1 MLQLVSTQLSC
12 STMNEFSTVT
22 TDYEALTVQ
31 CKNAIF
37 VVVYRPPDGKLKNC
51 FAFLEDL
58 LNFVLSYG
66 LQITIG
72 GDFNINILQ
81 ASAHSRD
88 LELLFGYFGCM
99 NVIKEPTRMGRLS
112 QSLIDVFIT
121 SDTSSST
128 MSGVIGVHIGDHLPI
143 YMFSMHTEILRCKQ
157 CPESFAFH
165 DINQNT
171 LTTFRQ
177 KIPSIWWNPL
187 LLCTT
192 ADDAYD
198 TFLESYKDAYKKY
211 FPLKMV
217 KKNKNIRKPWITDE
231 CLKMIRKKDIFYHKF
246 VKTKN
251 RDDFVAF
258 KKYRNFVTKFLR
270 YTKKMY
276 FEHVFSEASS
286 RRDVMW
292 RELNKLLHPLTP
304 RNDDFELTV
313 DNKPLKGQELATKFN
328 HYLTNLMQCSHNES
342 AMSFLKDSNPHR
354 AFFSP
359 VTPQE
364 IWSIFLSL
372 KNSKAIDIDRLQIRP
387 IKFVLDLLVSPL
399 SHIYNLCLTT
409 GVFPKKMQQAKVT
422 LLFKSGDKINFSNYR
437 PVSVLPV
444 ILKG

>member
-37 VVVYRPPDGKLKNC
+37 VVVYRPPDGKLENC

-58 LNFVLSYG
+58 LNFVSSYG

-198 TFLESYKDAYKKY
+198 TFLESYKDAYKKS

-231 CLKMIRKKDIFYHKF
+231 CLKMIRKKDLLYHKF